1 MAYKVGISSGWWNI
15 GKDPALMG
23 LAQKAGSFG
32 ATAGVQFNQV
42 DLDTILEFLEP
53 DLERKFKRTVKE
65 LGIEVGLHAEIGE
78 MIALESAQR
87 RFWERAHERLCTT
100 LRYAAQLGFIYVN
113 IHASQLT
120 GETLRLDEME
130 SRLRAFGHQYQVVAP
145 DGNSFPVFVQ
155 KDKDAYEAFETYID
169 PRSSVDDR
177 IRDTEQDKTVEKIQ
191 EKHQKELDDFVKEIK
206 PQIEKEIE
214 EDPESKNLT
223 PEQKNGYVKKLLE
236 RERAKKSQ
244 ELNNRTRYDVEKEM
258 TKYEKLLEMSRKS
271 PIEQYFMR
279 AGEIGAYLVV
289 AHSMQKNGDS
299 LWRNIVKET
308 SISAED
314 TYNKDQFGFNGAV
327 AARYV
332 EGHLRIKNHQYNKEL
347 LNGMSAIEWCE
358 KNKIQLLIESPHTSG
373 GQEGLTRLYHP
384 RLMYELCKKISSPYF
399 NMTID
404 FEQTM
409 ANKIDLDKLI
419 PTLPNDFGARVF
431 LFHLGD
437 PVPYFGTAHI
447 PIAIGSHGQEV
458 LYTWLYAMKQ
468 KGFKNGYIIFERGGG
483 RSGGGKTM
491 AEVFEH
497 SVLALRQMVK
507 YLDKDLRP
515 KDLPPEFFGI
525 SYQNEDVFARQVV
538 AVRDHYMDPMEGLLM
553 IPEEKHGFL
562 SKSSVEKGKGQ
573 EWEKR
578 KYR

>member
-1 MAYKVGISSGWWNI
+1 MVYKVGISSGWWNI

-53 DLERKFKRTVKE
+53 DLERKFKRNVKE

-87 RFWERAHERLCTT
+87 RFWERGHERLCTT
-100 LRYAAQLGFIYVN
+100 LKYAAALGFIYVN

-145 DGNSFPVFVQ
+145 DGNSFPVYV
-155 KDKDAYEAFETYID
+155 KNDKDAKEAFEVYID
-169 PRSSVDDR
+169 QRSSVDDR
-177 IRDTEQDKTVEKIQ
+177 IREEEQKKAVDELQKKYDKDLKDVERQSKL
-191 EKHQKELDDFVKEIK
+191 E
-206 PQIEKEIE
+206 IEKLVNS
-214 EDPESKNLT
+214 DPRFKDAT
-223 PEQKNGYVKKLLE
+223 PEQKKQLIESEVQKAVANKRSEQNSKFN
-236 RERAKKSQ
+236 REIGDIMG
-244 ELNNRTRYDVEKEM
+244 NYDKV
-258 TKYEKLLEMSRKS
+258 LEMSRRS
-271 PIEQYFMR
+271 SIEQYFMR
-279 AGEIGAYLVV
+279 AGEIGAYLVIG
-289 AHSMQKNGDS
+289 HSMQKTGDS
-299 LWRNIVKET
+299 LWRNMVKNP
-308 SISAED
+308 SASAED
-314 TYNKDQFGFNGAV
+314 AYNTDQFGFNAAV

-332 EGHLRIKNHQYNKEL
+332 EGHLRKKDHQFNKEL

-358 KNKIQLLIESPHTSG
+358 KHKIQLLIESPHTSG

-384 RLMYELCKKISSPYF
+384 RQMYELCKKISSPYF

-419 PTLPNDFGARVF
+419 PTLPNDFGRRVF

-468 KGFKNGYIIFERGGG
+468 KGFKDGYIIFERGGG

-497 SVLALRQMVK
+497 SVQTLRQMVK
-507 YLDKDLRP
+507 YLEKDEIP

-525 SYQNEDVFARQVV
+525 SYQNEDVFARQSV
-538 AVRDHYMDPMEGLLM
+538 AIRDHYMDPMEGLIM